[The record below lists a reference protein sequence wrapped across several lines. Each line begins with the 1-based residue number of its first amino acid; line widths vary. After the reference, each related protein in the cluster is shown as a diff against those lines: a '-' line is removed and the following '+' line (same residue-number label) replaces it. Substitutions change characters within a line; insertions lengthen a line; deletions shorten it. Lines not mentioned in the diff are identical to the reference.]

1 MYKFILSPPWS
12 RTVEM
17 ILSTVKLFDSGMAAD
32 NGFRNRPY
40 GDLARMVILAA
51 DDRMAIP
58 PRYAFAQSW
67 RGSHAL

>member
-1 MYKFILSPPWS
+1 
-12 RTVEM
+12 M
-17 ILSTVKLFDSGMAAD
+17 ILSTVKLFHSGMAAD